1 MCCGNR
7 RAALTRT
14 PTPPAARAMHATPAI
29 PTSPARITTIV
40 FEYTGTAN
48 SATVTGPASGRVYR
62 FRERGDKLAVD
73 ARDRLA
79 LMAMAGLRWVR

>member
-7 RAALTRT
+7 RAALSRA
-14 PTPPAARAMHATPAI
+14 TPPAAGTRPSAQAMAAAAPE
-29 PTSPARITTIV
+29 RITTIV
-40 FEYTGTAN
+40 FEYTGPAA